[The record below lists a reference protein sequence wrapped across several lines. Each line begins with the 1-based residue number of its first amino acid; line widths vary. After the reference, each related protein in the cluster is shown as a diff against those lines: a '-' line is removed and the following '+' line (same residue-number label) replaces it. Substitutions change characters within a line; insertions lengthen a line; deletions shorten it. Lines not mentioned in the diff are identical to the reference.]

1 MELLQGVW
9 IWRLRPYK
17 QIKSSMNLYLMAL
30 LRGNG
35 NCRRWVYF
43 TPCRGIHRF
52 FSVLGVEPRPS
63 CMRRKHSMNRAY
75 PLEAY
80 ILILSLPRFLCSPA
94 IVRGAVL
101 FHQVLHA
108 MMLCLTL
115 GSKVMEL
122 AHYGM
127 KSLKYKPSS

>member
-1 MELLQGVW
+1 METVGGGPTSL
-9 IWRLRPYK
+9 
-17 QIKSSMNLYLMAL
+17 
-30 LRGNG
+30 
-35 NCRRWVYF
+35 
-43 TPCRGIHRF
+43 H
-52 FSVLGVEPRPS
+52 VLEEYIVSFQFWGLNPGHLS
-63 CMRRKHSMNRAY
+63 CEVNRAY

-101 FHQVLHA
+101 FYQVLHA

-122 AHYGM
+122 AHYGL